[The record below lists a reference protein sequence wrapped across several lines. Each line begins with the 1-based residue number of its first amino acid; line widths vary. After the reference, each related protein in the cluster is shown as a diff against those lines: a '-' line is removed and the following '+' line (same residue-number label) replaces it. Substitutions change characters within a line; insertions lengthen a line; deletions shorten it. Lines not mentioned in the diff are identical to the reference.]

1 MLVVLDA
8 MLYGAVVAVPT
19 STEPS
24 HQNST
29 RLTPWSSLAVPAKV
43 AVPLIVAPLPGEVR
57 LAVGGLS
64 TGAPASDTVNV

>member
-8 MLYGAVVAVPT
+8 MLYGAVVAVPR

-29 RLTPWSSLAVPAKV
+29 RLTPWSSLAVPANV
-43 AVPLIVAPLPGEVR
+43 AIPVIVVFVLLRRHCVR
-57 LAVGGLS
+57 GIAMSGLK
-64 TGAPASDTVNV
+64 G

>member
-29 RLTPWSSLAVPAKV
+29 RVTPWSSAAVPAKV
-43 AVPLIVAPLPGEVR
+43 AVPVIVAPLVGVVR
-57 LAVGGLS
+57 VAVGGLS
-64 TGAPASDTVNV
+64 GVAPASETLNV